1 MKHKIAFF
9 DFDDTLLPQDSMKR
23 LIYFCLKHYPWT
35 FIYLFKMAFLGV
47 LYGIKVISF
56 IPLKQAILFPLN
68 HLSEK
73 ELDQFYQECLIPH
86 YYLNVVDELKQ
97 KKSEDYLIYL
107 VSASPEVYL
116 KYTDLPVDVIIG
128 TKTLSKDG
136 KNTSKIIGKNCK
148 SEEKVRRIHEILEE
162 KNIEIDYDNSYGYSD
177 SLTDMPML
185 KLVKHRIRINKK
197 DGSMS
202 QFE

>member
-23 LIYFCLKHYPWT
+23 LIYFCLKRHPWT
-35 FIYLFKMAFLGV
+35 FICLFKMAFLGL
-47 LYGIKVISF
+47 LYGIKMISF

-73 ELDQFYQECLIPH
+73 ELEQFYQECLIPH
-86 YYLNVVDELKQ
+86 YYLNVVEELKQ
-97 KKSEDYLIYL
+97 KKSENYLIYL

-116 KYTDLPVDVIIG
+116 KYTDLPIDVIIG

-136 KNTSKIIGKNCK
+136 RNTSRIIGKNCK
-148 SEEKVRRIHEILEE
+148 SEEKVRRIHEILKE